1 MERIV
6 VVAISNSQARFFTL
20 EQAEWPEYES
30 GPHLIEQSNLE
41 RSRLKSERGL
51 WTKITKKQHHNSR
64 ALEKDSYQF
73 ERKFAQEITGEIIHL
88 IRIKQGQKLI
98 LIARPP
104 ILNLIHKSFIPTLFH
119 NLHIQELPK
128 DIGHFSCSQIH
139 QYLAQKQLLPAC
151 QTVVYPR

>member
-30 GPHLIEQSNLE
+30 GPHLIEQNNLE
-41 RSRLKSERGL
+41 HSRLKSDRDL
-51 WTKITKKQHHNSR
+51 WTKITKKQHQNPR
-64 ALEKDSYQF
+64 AIKEARYKF
-73 ERKFAQEITGEIIHL
+73 ERKFAQKITGEIVHL

-128 DIGHFSCSQIH
+128 EIGHFSSSQIH
-139 QYLAQKQLLPAC
+139 QYLAQKQLVPAC

>member
-6 VVAISNSQARFFTL
+6 IVAIGNTQARFLTL

-30 GPHLIEQSNLE
+30 GPHLIEQSNLAP
-41 RSRLKSERGL
+41 SKLSEKGL
-51 WTKITKKQHHNSR
+51 WTKIAKKQAQNIKSLANNH
-64 ALEKDSYQF
+64 YQF
-73 ERKFAQEITGEIIHL
+73 ERKFAQEITAEIIHL

-98 LIARPP
+98 LIARPQ
-104 ILNLIHKSFIPTLFH
+104 ILNLIHKFFTPTLFH

-128 DIGHFSCSQIH
+128 DIQGFSSSQIH
-139 QYLAQKQLLPAC
+139 QYLAQKQLVPAC

>member
-6 VVAISNSQARFFTL
+6 VVVINNSQARFFSL

-41 RSRLKSERGL
+41 GSTLKSDRGL
-51 WTKITKKQHHNSR
+51 WTKINKKQQDDR
-64 ALEKDSYQF
+64 ALEEDRYTF

-98 LIARPP
+98 LIARTQ
-104 ILNLIHKSFIPTLFH
+104 ILNLIHKSFTPTLFH

-128 DIGHFSCSQIH
+128 DLSHFSSSQIH
-139 QYLAQKQLLPAC
+139 QYLAQKQLVPAC

>member
-6 VVAISNSQARFFTL
+6 VVVINNAQARFFTL

-41 RSRLKSERGL
+41 RSALKSDRGL
-51 WTKITKKQHHNSR
+51 WTKITKKQQEDR
-64 ALEKDSYQF
+64 ALEENRYTFDW
-73 ERKFAQEITGEIIHL
+73 KFAQEITGEIIHL

-98 LIARPP
+98 LIARPQ
-104 ILNLIHKSFIPTLFH
+104 IINLIHKFFTPTLFH

-128 DIGHFSCSQIH
+128 DISYFSSSQIH
-139 QYLAQKQLLPAC
+139 QYLAQKQLVPAC

>member
-6 VVAISNSQARFFTL
+6 VVAISNAQARFLTL

-41 RSRLKSERGL
+41 HSKLKSDRGL
-51 WTKITKKQHHNSR
+51 WTKVTKKPHQNTR
-64 ALEKDSYQF
+64 ALEEARYQF

-98 LIARPP
+98 LIARPQ
-104 ILNLIHKSFIPTLFH
+104 ILNLIHKSFTPTLFN
-119 NLHIQELPK
+119 NLHIQELAK
-128 DIGHFSCSQIH
+128 DIGHFSPSQIH
-139 QYLAQKQLLPAC
+139 QYLAQKQLVPAC

>member
-6 VVAISNSQARFFTL
+6 VVAIGNDLARFFTL

-30 GPHLIEQSNLE
+30 GPHLIEQGNLAP
-41 RSRLKSERGL
+41 SKLSEARL
-51 WTKITKKQHHNSR
+51 WTKITKKQSHNIKS
-64 ALEKDSYQF
+64 LPKDSYQF

-98 LIARPP
+98 LIARPQ
-104 ILNLIHKSFIPTLFH
+104 IINLVHKFFTPTLFH
-119 NLHIQELPK
+119 NLHIQELSK
-128 DIGHFSCSQIH
+128 DLSHFNSNQIH
-139 QYLAQKQLLPAC
+139 RYLAQKQLLPAC